1 MEKNEK
7 RYAKLLRQIRPVLV
21 RRYGEDKTG
30 KLLRDMEPIY
40 DRFLAETPSIGGKKN
55 PMSVNTDMA
64 LPFFALY
71 EVSGRSISAE
81 VINEMLDVVMVS
93 QYRKIG
99 QFVNVNRLDKP
110 WLIKRLYRLME
121 LIEAVAGT
129 AQIAFG
135 LPVGSV
141 GHAGLG
147 CHVQVA

>member
-71 EVSGRSISAE
+71 EASGRSISAE
-81 VINEMLDVVMVS
+81 AINEILDVVMVS

-110 WLIKRLYRLME
+110 RGLSN
-121 LIEAVAGT
+121 AFT
-129 AQIAFG
+129 A
-135 LPVGSV
+135 
-141 GHAGLG
+141 
-147 CHVQVA
+147 

>member
-7 RYAKLLRQIRPVLV
+7 RYAKLIRQIRPVLV

-71 EVSGRSISAE
+71 EASGRSISAE
-81 VINEMLDVVMVS
+81 AIHAKLIRHHTVAQGADTCD
-93 QYRKIG
+93 YWYIG
-99 QFVNVNRLDKP
+99 DQ
-110 WLIKRLYRLME
+110 E
-121 LIEAVAGT
+121 T
-129 AQIAFG
+129 
-135 LPVGSV
+135 
-141 GHAGLG
+141 
-147 CHVQVA
+147 